1 MRAAILKTVGA
12 DPELGGFDDPIPA
25 DGQALVEVA
34 VAGVN
39 PIDLRLASGQLFRPR
54 VPSVVGREGV
64 GRLAD
69 GARVYFGGPIAPFGS
84 WAERTLIDPA
94 DAFAVPDGLSDE
106 LAVAMGVPA
115 LAAWLALSFHAHV
128 GPGDHVLVLGASG
141 SVGRVAVQ
149 GAKILGAARVVGA
162 ARDADALRSLE
173 SIGADA
179 TVVLGDGDDA
189 EALKQAA
196 GDGFDVV
203 IDPLYGAPFVAALA
217 AAAPHARLV
226 TLGESAGPTATIA
239 FRALQGR
246 THIGHGTHLVPK
258 EVVRDAYAQLTRH
271 ALAGEIELEIERF
284 ALDDAVAAWHAQKRG
299 PRNKLVI
306 EIQRSS

>member
-1 MRAAILKTVGA
+1 MRAAILNSVGA
-12 DPELGGFDDPIPA
+12 DPELGSFEDPIPS

-34 VAGVN
+34 FAGVN
-39 PIDLRLASGQLFRPR
+39 PIDIRLASGQLFKPR

-64 GRLAD
+64 GRLLD
-69 GARVYFGGPIAPFGS
+69 GARVYFGAPIAPFGS

-94 DAFAVPDGLSDE
+94 AAFAVPDGLSDE

-115 LAAWLALSFHAHV
+115 LAAWLALAFHAHV
-128 GPGDHVLVLGASG
+128 GAGDQVLVLGATG

-162 ARDADALRSLE
+162 ARDAAALRSLE
-173 SIGADA
+173 SIGVDA
-179 TVVLGDGDDA
+179 TVVLGGGDDA
-189 EALKQAA
+189 DALKQAA

-203 IDPLYGAPFVAALA
+203 IDPLYGKPFEAALA
-217 AAAPHARLV
+217 ASAPHARLV
-226 TLGESAGPTATIA
+226 TLGESAGPAATIS

-246 THIGHGTHLVPK
+246 THIAHGTHLVPK
-258 EVVRDAYAQLTRH
+258 EVVREAYAQLTRH

-299 PRNKLVI
+299 PRKKLVI
-306 EIQRSS
+306 EI